1 MLALTALSKSFNGTL
16 LFQDLNLTLNPGEYI
31 AVMGDSGSGKSTFLN
46 IVAGLEPADGGRIL
60 LDGAPVD
67 ANDDDAATLWRR
79 RHLGFVFQSFHV
91 LPHLT
96 VAQNVAL
103 PLKLN
108 GWRDAT
114 SRSPGDF
121 GWTPEAVPKG
131 LSPRPERGDNNI
143 RNRVNEMLAAV
154 GLAHRHAAW
163 PRELS
168 GGETQRVA
176 IARALAHRPRLILAD
191 EPTGNLD
198 PATADSILT
207 LLASEIRRNNAAG
220 ILVTHSTHAAASTDR
235 AYRLTSTGLKAVNDV
250 A

>member
-46 IVAGLEPADGGRIL
+46 IVAGLEPADAGTIK
-60 LDGAPVD
+60 LDGERID
-67 ANDDDAATLWRR
+67 ARDDDAATLWRR
-79 RHLGFVFQSFHV
+79 RNLGFVFQSFHV

-96 VAQNVAL
+96 VAQNAAL

-108 GWRDAT
+108 GD
-114 SRSPGDF
+114 SP
-121 GWTPEAVPKG
+121 A
-131 LSPRPERGDNNI
+131 NI
-143 RNRVNEMLAAV
+143 RTRVNEMLEAV
-154 GLAHRHAAW
+154 GLANRHSAW

-198 PATADSILT
+198 AGTADSILA
-207 LLASEIRRNNAAG
+207 LLAAEIRKNNAAG
-220 ILVTHSTHAAASTDR
+220 ILVTHAARAAATADR
-235 AYRLTSTGLKAVNDV
+235 AYRLTRDGLQLVNHVD
-250 A
+250 